1 MAARERTAMNHGE
14 RLLPLTRNGEKLERG
29 TRFRVGNGELVL
41 II

>member
-1 MAARERTAMNHGE
+1 MAARERTAVNCG
-14 RLLPLTRNGEKLERG
+14 LLPLMRNGEKLERG